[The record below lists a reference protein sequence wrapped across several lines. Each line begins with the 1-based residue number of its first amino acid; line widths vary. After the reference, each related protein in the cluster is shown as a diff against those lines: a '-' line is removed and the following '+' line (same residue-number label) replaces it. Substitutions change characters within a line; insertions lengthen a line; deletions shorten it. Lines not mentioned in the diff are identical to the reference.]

1 MKNTNELIIKNYI
14 KKVTKYVPNT
24 YRARLK
30 KELQNSLLESFHDS
44 SALTETMLHER
55 FGTPEHFATEYL
67 SAMDTEELHAHM
79 TRSKKHI
86 KNLIILLVFILILL
100 IPITVWI
107 CGEGKRHSES
117 HYYIDETFDYG
128 T

>member
-1 MKNTNELIIKNYI
+1 MKNTNDLIIKNYI
-14 KKVTKYVPNT
+14 KKVTKFVPNT

-30 KELQNSLLESFHDS
+30 KELQNSLFESFHDS

-67 SAMDTEELHAHM
+67 SAMDAEELHAHM
-79 TRSKKHI
+79 TRSKRHI
-86 KNLIILLVFILILL
+86 RILIIVLVFILILL

-107 CGEGKRHSES
+107 CSEGKRHRES

-128 T
+128 S